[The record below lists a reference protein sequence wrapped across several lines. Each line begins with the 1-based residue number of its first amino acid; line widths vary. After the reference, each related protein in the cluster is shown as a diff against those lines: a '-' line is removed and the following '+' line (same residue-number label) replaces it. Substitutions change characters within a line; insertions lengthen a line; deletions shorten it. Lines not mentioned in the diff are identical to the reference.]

1 MVWPP
6 PRLVKPLPEG
16 VGGHRSPACCRH
28 LVRGAIGPRIV
39 TMRVLVQRVTQASVT
54 VDDRTVGAIGNGLVA
69 LVGVTHGDTPE
80 RAARLAGKTA
90 RLRVFADE
98 AGHMN
103 RSLLD
108 VDGSVLA
115 VSQFT
120 LYADTRRGNRPSF
133 TDAAEPGVGDA
144 LYRAYVAAVE
154 AQGVPVACGIF
165 GAHMR
170 IELVNDGPV
179 TVMLEDDR

>member
-6 PRLVKPLPEG
+6 TRLVKPVP
-16 VGGHRSPACCRH
+16 GHRRNPPRARAQH
-28 LVRGAIGPRIV
+28 LVGCAFRPRIV
-39 TMRVLVQRVTQASVT
+39 TMRVLVQRVTQASVR
-54 VDDRTVGAIGNGLVA
+54 VDDRTVGAIGTGLVA
-69 LVGVTHGDTPE
+69 LVGVTHGDTVG
-80 RAARLAGKTA
+80 RAARLAAKTA

-98 AGHMN
+98 GGQMN

-108 VDGSVLA
+108 VAGSVLA

-133 TDAAEPGVGDA
+133 TDAGEPRIGDE
-144 LYRAYVAAVE
+144 LYRAYIAAVE
-154 AQGVPVACGIF
+154 AEGVPVERGVF

-170 IELVNDGPV
+170 VDLVNDGPV
-179 TVMLEDDR
+179 TIMLEDDR